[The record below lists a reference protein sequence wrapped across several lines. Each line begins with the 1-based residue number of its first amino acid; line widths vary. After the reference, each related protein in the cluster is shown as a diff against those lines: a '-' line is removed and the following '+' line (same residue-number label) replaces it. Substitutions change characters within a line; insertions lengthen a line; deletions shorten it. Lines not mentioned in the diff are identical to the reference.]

1 MAQSGGQAVPPGNA
15 PAADHGTQD
24 VRGKAEVHLE
34 ADDYYFEPTF
44 LRGQPGQTVKL
55 EIENES
61 GTLHNLSFPAQGLD
75 KDIPPKG
82 TVEVEVTFPPSGELR
97 FFCKFHSALGM
108 HGALLAGDTAPAPV
122 SQSTTK

>member
-1 MAQSGGQAVPPGNA
+1 GNGPPKSVVQPGPGSTAEVSPAGSTSTPMGAQSGGPGVPPGNT

-24 VRGKAEVHLE
+24 VGRKVEVHLE

-61 GTLHNLSFPAQGLD
+61 GTLHNLSLPAQGLD
-75 KDIPPKG
+75 KDLPPKG
-82 TVEVEVTFPPSGELR
+82 TVEVEVTF
-97 FFCKFHSALGM
+97 
-108 HGALLAGDTAPAPV
+108 
-122 SQSTTK
+122 